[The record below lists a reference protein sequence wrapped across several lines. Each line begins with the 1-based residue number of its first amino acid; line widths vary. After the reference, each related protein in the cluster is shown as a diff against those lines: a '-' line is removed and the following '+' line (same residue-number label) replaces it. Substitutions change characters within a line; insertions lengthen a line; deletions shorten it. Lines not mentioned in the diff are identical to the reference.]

1 LYAESINENNDNT
14 NSTFAGIF
22 ATSYLGCEMITKVL
36 ATVIFLQFPDSAPFI
51 IFTIYTV
58 ISVCATFVVLG
69 LSDLNDKGTSDF
81 SFEAIVENTGS
92 VCSLVI
98 SDKKLALMI
107 PFQIAFGFASSYVPF
122 YIFGTVIGD
131 SDSLG
136 GTYIGLLSAI
146 IVLTGAVIAIPASV
160 IANKV
165 S

>member
-1 LYAESINENNDNT
+1 MYAESINENNDIT

-36 ATVIFLQFPDSAPFI
+36 ATIIFLQFPDSAPFI
-51 IFTIYTV
+51 IFTIYTT
-58 ISVCATFVVLG
+58 ISVCATFVMLG
-69 LSDLNDKGTSDF
+69 LNDLNDKGTSDF
-81 SFEAIVENTGS
+81 SGKAIIANVGS
-92 VCSLVI
+92 VVSLVV
-98 SDKKLALMI
+98 SDNKLALMI

-146 IVLTGAVIAIPASV
+146 IVLTGAIIAIPASKV
-160 IANKV
+160 ANKV